1 MHKHAFVVT
10 IILAIAGHVHSSPGQ
25 TASSQPNKAD
35 SILIA
40 NGSTPGM
47 KAEVQLSKQAISE
60 AKKSYKL
67 GVKYGHAGHFAQAAE
82 SFQKAIQLQPNY
94 ADAHYGLGHAYFD
107 LKRYQEASKCFE
119 QTIKL
124 NPKDEEAYA
133 KLGEIYLI
141 QQRTKPS
148 SFQNEKGTAEGVNVS
163 LNVAAVSSREASAGK
178 LTSTEVDL
186 TRVYR
191 VGVGDVLDVRL
202 GDASASQSTLFTVT
216 PAGLLEH
223 PNLAEPLKVS
233 GLTVDEISARMEDD
247 LKRRAVNESAKVFV
261 GIREYLSHAIL
272 VSGLVK
278 ESGTKLLRREG
289 IPLYVV
295 IADAQPLAEA
305 GRVTLI
311 RHETGETLSADLS
324 QPAEMNLLV
333 RPGDV
338 LTVQKNP
345 SQFFYVG
352 GEVKGAG
359 ERQFRPGLTLTQAI
373 LSAGGLIGKAKEV
386 QLAREST
393 KGFLLLT
400 RYKLKDINSGKI
412 LDPQIQPGDRITVE
426 R

>member
-1 MHKHAFVVT
+1 MHKHAFLVT
-10 IILAIAGHVHSSPGQ
+10 LFLAIVGHAHPSPGQ
-25 TASSQPNKAD
+25 SASPQPNQPE
-35 SILIA
+35 SILVA
-40 NGSTPGM
+40 SRSSPAK
-47 KAEVQLSKQAISE
+47 KAEVQLSKQALSE
-60 AKKSYKL
+60 AKKSYKM
-67 GVKYGHAGHFAQAAE
+67 GVKYGHAGLFAQAAE
-82 SFQKAIQLQPNY
+82 AFQKAIQFNPNY
-94 ADAHYGLGHAYFD
+94 VDAHYGLGHAYFD
-107 LKRYQEASKCFE
+107 LKRYQEASKSFE
-119 QTIKL
+119 QTIRL
-124 NPKDEEAYA
+124 NPKDEDAYA

-141 QQRTKPS
+141 QQRTTAS
-148 SFQNEKGTAEGVNVS
+148 AFQNDKGNAEGVNVS
-163 LNVAAVSSREASAGK
+163 LDVSSESSRNASARK
-178 LTSTEVDL
+178 PVSKEVEL

-202 GDASASQSTLFTVT
+202 GDALVSQSTLFTVT

-233 GLTVDEISARMEDD
+233 GLTVDEIRAQMEND
-247 LKRRAVNESAKVFV
+247 LKRRAVNENAKVSV
-261 GIREYLSHAIL
+261 GVREYLSHAIL

-345 SQFFYVG
+345 AQFFYVG
-352 GEVKGAG
+352 GEVKSAG
-359 ERQFRPGLTLTQAI
+359 ERPFRPGLTLTQAI

-386 QLAREST
+386 QLARESSN
-393 KGFLLLT
+393 GFLLLT

-412 LDPQIQPGDRITVE
+412 LDPQIEPGDRITVE